1 MGLRAV
7 RALKRD
13 AMPRRG
19 RGPFP
24 AAQRHLQAAPA
35 PPPHRRAAAGDAHT
49 AELCMGTA
57 VACVLQGADSLK
69 EKIFCAIMRLALL

>member
-24 AAQRHLQAAPA
+24 AAQRHLQATPA
-35 PPPHRRAAAGDAHT
+35 PPPHRRAAAGDPHI

-57 VACVLQGADSLK
+57 VACVLQGKCRSVV
-69 EKIFCAIMRLALL
+69 LAAGEASQVV